1 MQSVNYSDLRRQL
14 KDRRKKLDEVIQHN
28 QEAAHLTQLLQEVDS
43 ALARMDNKT
52 YGLCEVCH
60 DPIETDRLLADPLTR
75 FCLDHLN
82 SKQQR
87 ALEQDLYLASRIQ
100 GALLP
105 AKNMKLTN
113 WNIYYSYL
121 PAGPVSGDYCDLVN
135 LPEKNGDF
143 LFILGDVSGKG
154 FAASML
160 MTHLQAMFHSLVA
173 FELPVNQLVERAN
186 RLFCESTLSSHYA
199 TLLCGRASASG
210 EVEITNA
217 GHWPLLLISKNQTE
231 KIGATGIPIGL
242 FCSGQYLTR
251 KVQLKAGD
259 SLLLY
264 TDGLTEAMDKTS
276 EYGAERLIQLTAG
289 MHSLSAKE
297 IVNHCLRD
305 LRHFL
310 NGSTQSDD
318 LTVMSLKWMG

>member
-1 MQSVNYSDLRRQL
+1 MKSVNFTDLRRQL
-14 KDRRKKLDEVIQHN
+14 KDRRKRLKEVIQYN
-28 QEAAHLTQLLQEVDS
+28 QEASHLTQLLQEVDS
-43 ALARMDNKT
+43 ALARMDTKT
-52 YGLCEVCH
+52 YGLCEICH
-60 DPIETDRLLADPLTR
+60 DPIEKDRLLADPLTH
-75 FCLDHLN
+75 FCLDHLDTE
-82 SKQQR
+82 QQR

-105 AKNMKLTN
+105 TRNMKLTN

-173 FELPVNQLVERAN
+173 FDLPVNQLVERAN
-186 RLFCESTLSSHYA
+186 RLFCESTQSSHYA
-199 TLLCGRASASG
+199 TLACGRATAAG
-210 EVEITNA
+210 KVEITNA
-217 GHWPLLLISKNQTE
+217 GHWPLLLIRKDQTE
-231 KIGATGIPIGL
+231 RIEATGMPIGF
-242 FCSGQYLTR
+242 FCSGQYLTKR
-251 KVQLKAGD
+251 VQLEAGD

-264 TDGLTEAMDKTS
+264 TDGLTEAMDKNN
-276 EYGAERLIQLTAG
+276 EYGTERLIQLSAG

-297 IVNHCLRD
+297 IVDNCLRD
-305 LRHFL
+305 LRRFL
-310 NGSTQSDD
+310 NGSTQLDD
-318 LTVMSLKWMG
+318 LSVMSLKWMG